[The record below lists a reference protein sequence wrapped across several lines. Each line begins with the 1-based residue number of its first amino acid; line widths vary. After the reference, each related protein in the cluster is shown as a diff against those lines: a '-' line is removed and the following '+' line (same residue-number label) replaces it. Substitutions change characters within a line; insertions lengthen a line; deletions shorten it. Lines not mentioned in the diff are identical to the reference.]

1 MGCQLQNTI
10 HVQATVQYACK
21 CVGSLNKAK
30 HRYQLVTEGMWEKIN
45 GQVVS
50 ARPTTSQANVQGS
63 VLKEII

>member
-1 MGCQLQNTI
+1 VIKPGGWSNKWAANCKTL

-50 ARPTTSQANVQGS
+50 A
-63 VLKEII
+63 